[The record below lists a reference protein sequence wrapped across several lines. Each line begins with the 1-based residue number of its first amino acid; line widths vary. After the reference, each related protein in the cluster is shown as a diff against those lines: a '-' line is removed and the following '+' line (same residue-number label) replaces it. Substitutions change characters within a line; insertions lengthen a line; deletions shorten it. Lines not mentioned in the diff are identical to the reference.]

1 MDLITTEVK
10 KEGPVRSSGRSR
22 IKWLFYLVV
31 GVLITFL
38 ALRPLIGQMESRY
51 LGERPDETY
60 TCLIIFDWLREA
72 IFERHT
78 GPIFCPDL
86 AYPLGFNLGLSDGW
100 LPVMLASPLVWW
112 LGMPLGYNISL
123 FIFFLVSFLAC
134 CLLMEEFGRDT
145 RALAVGALVGTA
157 NVVTAGMLYR
167 DNTLYTIFVVL
178 VPLGMLLCVRLHR
191 LSGPA
196 KPSRMPGWPG
206 GKGPLV
212 TACAL
217 GLVLFLSFL
226 TSVYHLYMLFFFIV
240 LLSVRSLFPPGPRSW
255 IFLRSVLV
263 SGVILLAGIIIW
275 ISVFSAFPGGWEL
288 VRYAQY
294 YGRSWRWTT
303 VQEDRVSDSFKT
315 FKMNFAFLVGAERG
329 YGRDELPMQEIHQFA
344 DDSPGSGS
352 PGSGS
357 PGSDSAGNGSAQQAI
372 PLSSLLKA
380 GTRAGIR
387 HYLGWSL
394 LVMLCCALVEK
405 RKKNR
410 FWILA
415 GLIFLMVSLGP
426 RISLGKLVV
435 PNPVSSAVRSFPG
448 MNYLLVSAKFML
460 MTFFCWGVVAVDYL
474 GRILNAVK
482 PWKRF
487 WGHVLAASMVL
498 ECLAVSLLPAAATF
512 TVTPNG
518 STGTIMNDPHRGAV
532 FEMVSSDSSR
542 KERDSGTVD
551 RIFHGKPVVG
561 DLFVFHAPMMEF
573 PPVFFSGVILEQCQ
587 TVASLEAEKQKLAG
601 YRNEV
606 RALWQGFEICFIR
619 FHRDTYS
626 RSRALTLT
634 RLLRTLFGEAVYD
647 DGKTVLFRTCVK
659 TTPEDIS
666 ETTPEYALISPAERA
681 DYLKPERMW
690 PLVKE
695 SKSFE
700 DCARRLL
707 DALRGVT
714 EPFEEEFQ
722 TP

>member
-1 MDLITTEVK
+1 MAGEVMDLITTEVK
-10 KEGPVRSSGRSR
+10 AERPVRSPGRSR
-22 IKWLFYLVV
+22 IKWFFYLAV

-38 ALRPLIGQMESRY
+38 ALHPLIGQMEGRY

-72 IFERHT
+72 IFERQT

-123 FIFFLVSFLAC
+123 FIFVLVSFLAC

-191 LSGPA
+191 LSGTV
-196 KPSRMPGWPG
+196 KPSQMPGCPG
-206 GKGPLV
+206 GKGQLV

-240 LLSVRSLFPPGPRSW
+240 LLSISSFFPPGPHSW
-255 IFLRSVLV
+255 RFLRSVVV
-263 SGVILLAGIIIW
+263 SGVILLAGIISW

-315 FKMNFAFLVGAERG
+315 FKMNFAFLVGAEKG
-329 YGRDELPMQEIHQFA
+329 YGRDELPMQEIHRFA
-344 DDSPGSGS
+344 DESPGSESPGSGS
-352 PGSGS
+352 
-357 PGSDSAGNGSAQQAI
+357 AGEGSAQQAI
-372 PLSSLLKA
+372 PLLSLLKA
-380 GTRAGIR
+380 GTRDGIR

-405 RKKNR
+405 RKRNR

-415 GLIFLMVSLGP
+415 GLFFLMISLGP

-460 MTFFCWGVVAVDYL
+460 MTFFCWGVVAADYL
-474 GRILNAVK
+474 GRILNAAK

-487 WGHVLAASMVL
+487 CGHILAAAMVL
-498 ECLAVSLLPAAATF
+498 ECLAISLLPAAATF
-512 TVTPNG
+512 TVVPDG

-532 FEMVSSDSSR
+532 FEMVSSGSSR

-573 PPVFFSGVILEQCQ
+573 PPVFFSGVILEQCH
-587 TVASLEAEKQKLAG
+587 TVTSLEADKRKLAS
-601 YRNEV
+601 YRNEA

-626 RSRALTLT
+626 RGKALTLT
-634 RLLRTLFGEAVYD
+634 RSLRTLFGEAVYD
-647 DGKTVLFRTCVK
+647 DGQTALFRTCVK
-659 TTPEDIS
+659 TAQESVPES
-666 ETTPEYALISPAERA
+666 ALISPAERS
-681 DYLKPERMW
+681 DYLEPERMW
-690 PLVKE
+690 PLIKE

-707 DALRGVT
+707 EALRGVT